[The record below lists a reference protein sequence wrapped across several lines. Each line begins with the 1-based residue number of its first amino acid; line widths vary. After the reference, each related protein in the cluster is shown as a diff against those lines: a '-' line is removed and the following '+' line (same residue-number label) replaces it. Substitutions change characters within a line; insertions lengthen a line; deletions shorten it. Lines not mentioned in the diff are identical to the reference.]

1 MKVFL
6 SLITL
11 CVVALQPLRADV
23 GMWIPSLIGK
33 NIDEMQRLGLKL
45 SAEDIY
51 SINHESLKDAV
62 VIFGGGCIV

>member
-1 MKVFL
+1 MKKL
-6 SLITL
+6 LTSLAI
-11 CVVALQPLRADV
+11 CAAAVQVAKADV